1 MLRREM
7 CSLLANGY
15 THYEHVVL
23 RKTKEE
29 GKRYKKMLKGERG
42 IFAKIKKLLNIPLPS
57 KR

>member
-1 MLRREM
+1 M